1 LNRNRK
7 IARLWAT
14 IKKHPVLAMVLLIMV
29 CANALLIALLA
40 RTMAS
45 APSLTLAVQATP
57 SPVAPEATAT
67 ANQPD
72 APLSQVVTLTPTAP
86 IVRASPTPTRA
97 AAPVAAPL
105 FEGPIVYGAS
115 YGGRALTAFRV
126 GNGPSARAI
135 IGGIHGGYEWNTVD
149 LVSQTLTY
157 LRQEPS
163 LVPSELTLYLIPCMN
178 PDGYAA
184 GTDPVRARMNGR
196 GVDLN
201 RNWDYQWQ
209 MTATHGTRPVS
220 AGTGAFSEPETAALR
235 DLMISRR
242 VESAIFY
249 HSALAK
255 IFVGADMTRSA
266 SLELAQVM
274 SQATGYPLS
283 LEGVPGQITTG
294 DAIDWLSTQGIAAIE
309 VELTTHQDI
318 EWERNRRGLLA
329 FLNWSI
335 PGRAPKTPMS
345 TTGQFITYTV
355 QSGDTP
361 WSIAARHKISVED
374 LLRANGLTDKDT
386 IQPGQ
391 SLRIPVRS
399 E

>member
-1 LNRNRK
+1 M

-14 IKKHPVLAMVLLIMV
+14 IKKHPVLAMALLVLL
-29 CANALLIALLA
+29 CANALLIACLA
-40 RTMAS
+40 RTVAS
-45 APSLTLAVQATP
+45 TPSATLAVQATP
-57 SPVAPEATAT
+57 SLAAPQATAT
-67 ANQPD
+67 ASRPD
-72 APLSQVVTLTPTAP
+72 ALSSLVVTVPPTIP
-86 IVRASPTPTRA
+86 LVRTSPTPTRA

-105 FEGPIVYGAS
+105 FEGPIVYGVS
-115 YGGRALTAFRV
+115 YGGRALTAYRM

-135 IGGIHGGYEWNTVD
+135 VGGIHGGYEWNTVD
-149 LVSQTLTY
+149 LVSKTLTY
-157 LRQEPS
+157 LTQDPS
-163 LVPSELTLYLIPCMN
+163 LVPSEVTLYLIPCMN

-184 GTDPVRARMNGR
+184 GTDPVRARMNDR

-209 MTATHGTRPVS
+209 ATATHGARPVS
-220 AGTGAFSEPETAALR
+220 AGTEPFSEPETAALR
-235 DLMISRR
+235 DLIVSRR
-242 VESAIFY
+242 VESAVFY

-255 IFVGADMTRSA
+255 IFVGADITRSA
-266 SLELAQVM
+266 SLELARVM

-294 DAIDWLSTQGIAAIE
+294 DAVDWLSTQGIAAIE

-335 PGRAPKTPMS
+335 PGGAPVKTPVS

-355 QSGDTP
+355 QPGDTP
-361 WSIAARHKISVED
+361 WSIATRHKISVED
-374 LLRANGLTDKDT
+374 LLRANGLTNKDY
-386 IQPGQ
+386 ILPGQ
-391 SLRIPVRS
+391 PLRIPVRS
-399 E
+399 Q